1 MTLKYDELMDKIEV
15 TDAMRARILTRV
27 SGAAKKKSAARRW
40 ALAAACFAV
49 LLLGA
54 LTVPKLLTGD
64 PAQAEPEQ
72 GVMTANGMEEVA
84 NAQAL
89 ADAVGFP
96 VSEAT
101 ELPFEPLT
109 VHYTSYW
116 GQMAEISYEA
126 GDQTAELRKSPG
138 TDENSGDYTVYP
150 ATEQLTVADL
160 DIQLRGDAQDA
171 YTLAVWTDGQYA
183 YSLRLSQGQTAEV
196 WQQIIMGV
204 Q

>member
-27 SGAAKKKSAARRW
+27 SGAARRPSAARRW

-72 GVMTANGMEEVA
+72 GVMIANGMEEVA
-84 NAQAL
+84 SAQAL

-96 VSEAT
+96 VSEAAV
-101 ELPFEPLT
+101 LPFEPT
-109 VHYTSYW
+109 AVHYTSYW

-126 GDQTAELRKSPG
+126 GGQTAALRKSPG

-150 ATEQLTVADL
+150 ETEQLTVADL

-183 YSLRLSQGQTAEV
+183 YSLHLSQGQSAEV
-196 WQQIIMGV
+196 WQQIITGV

>member
-72 GVMTANGMEEVA
+72 GVMIANGMEEVA

-96 VSEAT
+96 VSEAAV
-101 ELPFEPLT
+101 LPFEPT
-109 VHYTSYW
+109 AVHYTSYW

-138 TDENSGDYTVYP
+138 TEENSGDWTEYP
-150 ATEQLTVADL
+150 ATEQLTIGEVSVE
-160 DIQLRGDAQDA
+160 LRGGAQDA

-183 YSLRLSQGQTAEV
+183 YSLRLSRGQTAEV

>member
-27 SGAAKKKSAARRW
+27 SGAKQRKPAARRW

-54 LTVPKLLTGD
+54 LTVPKLLIGD
-64 PAQAEPEQ
+64 PAQKQPEQ
-72 GVMTANGMEEVA
+72 GVMIANGMEEVA

-96 VSEAT
+96 VSEAAV
-101 ELPFEPLT
+101 LPFEPQT

-116 GQMAEISYEA
+116 GQMAQITYEA
-126 GDQTAELRKSPG
+126 DDQSAELRNSPG
-138 TDENSGDYTVYP
+138 TEGNSGDWTEYP
-150 ATEQLTVADL
+150 AAEQLTVGTLAV
-160 DIQLRGDAQDA
+160 QLRGDAQDA

-183 YSLRLSQGQTAEV
+183 YSLRLSQGQNAEV
-196 WQQIIMGV
+196 WQQIITGV

>member
-40 ALAAACFAV
+40 ALAAACFTV

>member
-40 ALAAACFAV
+40 
-49 LLLGA
+49 
-54 LTVPKLLTGD
+54 
-64 PAQAEPEQ
+64 
-72 GVMTANGMEEVA
+72 
-84 NAQAL
+84 AL

-138 TDENSGDYTVYP
+138 TEENSGDYTVYP

-171 YTLAVWTDGQYA
+171 YTLAVWTDGQ
-183 YSLRLSQGQTAEV
+183 
-196 WQQIIMGV
+196 
-204 Q
+204 

>member
-84 NAQAL
+84 NAQAM

-96 VSEAT
+96 VSEAAV
-101 ELPFEPLT
+101 LPFEPT
-109 VHYTSYW
+109 AVHYTSYW

-138 TDENSGDYTVYP
+138 TEENSGDWTEYP
-150 ATEQLTVADL
+150 ATEQLTIGEVSVE
-160 DIQLRGDAQDA
+160 LRGDAQDA

>member
-196 WQQIIMGV
+196 WQQIIMEV

>member
-138 TDENSGDYTVYP
+138 TEENSGDYTVYP

>member
-27 SGAAKKKSAARRW
+27 SGAEQRKPAARRW
-40 ALAAACFAV
+40 TLAAACFAV

-54 LTVPKLLTGD
+54 LTVPKLLIGD
-64 PAQAEPEQ
+64 PAQKQPEQ
-72 GVMTANGMEEVA
+72 GVMIANGMEEVA

-96 VSEAT
+96 VSEAAV
-101 ELPFEPLT
+101 LPFEPT
-109 VHYTSYW
+109 AVHYTSYW
-116 GQMAEISYEA
+116 GQMAQITYEA
-126 GDQTAELRKSPG
+126 DDQSAELRKSPG
-138 TDENSGDYTVYP
+138 TEENSGDWTEYP
-150 ATEQLTVADL
+150 AAEQLTVGTL
-160 DIQLRGDAQDA
+160 DVQLRGDAQDA

-183 YSLRLSQGQTAEV
+183 YSLRLSQGQNAEV
-196 WQQIIMGV
+196 WQQIITGV

>member
-72 GVMTANGMEEVA
+72 GVMIANGMEEVA

-96 VSEAT
+96 VSEAAV
-101 ELPFEPLT
+101 LPFEPT
-109 VHYTSYW
+109 AVHYTSYW
-116 GQMAEISYEA
+116 GQMAETSYEA
-126 GDQTAELRKSPG
+126 DDQTAELRKSPG
-138 TDENSGDYTVYP
+138 TEENSGDWTEYP
-150 ATEQLTVADL
+150 ATEQLTIGEVSVE
-160 DIQLRGDAQDA
+160 LRGDAQDA

>member
-1 MTLKYDELMDKIEV
+1 MKYDELMDKIEV

-27 SGAAKKKSAARRW
+27 SGAKQRKPAARRW

-54 LTVPKLLTGD
+54 LTVPKLLIGD
-64 PAQAEPEQ
+64 PAQKQPEQ
-72 GVMTANGMEEVA
+72 GVMIANGMEEVA

-96 VSEAT
+96 VSEAAV
-101 ELPFEPLT
+101 LPFEPQT

-116 GQMAEISYEA
+116 GQMAQITYEA
-126 GDQTAELRKSPG
+126 DDQSAELRKSPG
-138 TDENSGDYTVYP
+138 TEGNSGDWTEYP
-150 ATEQLTVADL
+150 AAEQLTVGTL
-160 DIQLRGDAQDA
+160 DVQLRGDAQDA

-183 YSLRLSQGQTAEV
+183 YSLRLSQGQNAEV
-196 WQQIIMGV
+196 WQQIITGV

>member
-1 MTLKYDELMDKIEV
+1 MTLKYDELMNKIEV

-72 GVMTANGMEEVA
+72 GVMIANGMEEVA
-84 NAQAL
+84 NAQAM

-96 VSEAT
+96 VSEAAV
-101 ELPFEPLT
+101 LPFEPT
-109 VHYTSYW
+109 AVHYTSYW

-196 WQQIIMGV
+196 WQQIIMEV

>member
-72 GVMTANGMEEVA
+72 GVMIANGMEEVA
-84 NAQAL
+84 NAQAM

-96 VSEAT
+96 VSEAAV
-101 ELPFEPLT
+101 LPFEPT
-109 VHYTSYW
+109 AVHYPSYW

-126 GDQTAELRKSPG
+126 GDQTAALRKSPG

>member
-27 SGAAKKKSAARRW
+27 SGAEQRKPAARRW

-64 PAQAEPEQ
+64 PAQKQPEQ
-72 GVMTANGMEEVA
+72 GVMIANGMEEVA

-96 VSEAT
+96 VSEAAV
-101 ELPFEPLT
+101 LPFEPT
-109 VHYTSYW
+109 AVHYTSYW
-116 GQMAEISYEA
+116 GQMAQITYEA
-126 GDQTAELRKSPG
+126 DDQSAELRKSPG
-138 TDENSGDYTVYP
+138 TEENSGDWTEYP
-150 ATEQLTVADL
+150 AAEQLTVGTL
-160 DIQLRGDAQDA
+160 DVQLRGDAQDV

-183 YSLRLSQGQTAEV
+183 YSLRLSQGQNAEV
-196 WQQIIMGV
+196 WQQIITGV

>member
-27 SGAAKKKSAARRW
+27 SGAAQKKSAARRW

-84 NAQAL
+84 NAQAM

-96 VSEAT
+96 VSEAAV
-101 ELPFEPLT
+101 LPFEPT
-109 VHYTSYW
+109 AAHYTSYW

-138 TDENSGDYTVYP
+138 TEENSGDWTEYP
-150 ATEQLTVADL
+150 ATEQLTLGEVSVE
-160 DIQLRGDAQDA
+160 LRGDAQDA